1 MTNIPNIGKDTI
13 VRTAAAA
20 LALLNSLL
28 VMAGK
33 TPLNLDESSLYEAVS
48 ILAAAATT
56 TWVWWKDNDIRKT
69 TRLAKLQAE
78 ALQAE
83 ELRKLEAENGSGNG
97 NGDSETTEDPSAEE
111 AADLS

>member
-13 VRTAAAA
+13 VRTVAAA

-33 TPLNLDESSLYEAVS
+33 APLNLDESGLYEAIS

-56 TWVWWKDNDIRKT
+56 AWIWWKDNDIRKT
-69 TRLAKLQAE
+69 TRLAKLQAK
-78 ALQAE
+78 ALQEE
-83 ELRKLEAENGSGNG
+83 ELRKLEAENGGLG
-97 NGDSETTEDPSAEE
+97 SEAGEDPSTEE

>member
-13 VRTAAAA
+13 VRTVAAA

-28 VMAGK
+28 VMVGK
-33 TPLNLDESSLYEAVS
+33 APLNLDESSLYEAIS

-56 TWVWWKDNDIRKT
+56 AWVWWKDNDILET
-69 TRLAKLQAE
+69 TRLAKLQAK
-78 ALQAE
+78 ALQEE
-83 ELRKLEAENGSGNG
+83 ELRKLEAENGSRS
-97 NGDSETTEDPSAEE
+97 GDSEAGEDPSAEE

>member
-13 VRTAAAA
+13 VRTVAAA

-33 TPLNLDESSLYEAVS
+33 TPLNLDESSLYETVS

-56 TWVWWKDNDIRKT
+56 AWVWWKDNDIRKT

-83 ELRKLEAENGSGNG
+83 ELRKLEAENGGFG
-97 NGDSETTEDPSAEE
+97 WQAGEDPGAEE